1 MGAFVDACLGGVMGI
16 VLANLYPGIGMRS
29 YLSIGVG
36 AAIGACVGFRIGAH
50 GGGRNER

>member
-1 MGAFVDACLGGVMGI
+1 MDACVGGVVGI

-36 AAIGACVGFRIGAH
+36 AAIGACVGFRIGAP
-50 GGGRNER
+50 GGGWNER